1 MSGACSAP
9 STAVGDGAM
18 GTQGTAVQNQGAR
31 PKESTQMQAGGRR
44 EAVERARMGMLAGGS
59 VDPSLPFPLVLR
71 PCP

>member
-1 MSGACSAP
+1 
-9 STAVGDGAM
+9 
-18 GTQGTAVQNQGAR
+18 
-31 PKESTQMQAGGRR
+31 MQAGGRR